1 MRGVGKLGR
10 FLLISGLLML
20 GIYLGT
26 RLYKASSSRSEART
40 LESRPPEG
48 GQPVTGERAARVSF
62 VVKEPDF
69 SLWSPQRIKHYQQ
82 SLSAQLG
89 PPVALL
95 RIPKIRLEVPVLE
108 GTDDLTMDR
117 AVGFITG
124 TARPG
129 EDGNIG
135 ISGHRD
141 GFFRG
146 LKDVREGDVIE
157 LVSATGTDTYTIDRI
172 VLVKPADVS
181 VLAPR
186 PRPSITLVTCYPFYF
201 AGSAPKRYIVQ
212 ASMNASEPP
221 R

>member
-10 FLLISGLLML
+10 FLLISGLFML

-26 RLYKASSSRSEART
+26 RVYKAFSSRSEART
-40 LESRPPEG
+40 LESRPPDS
-48 GQPVTGERAARVSF
+48 GQPVTGEHAARVSF
-62 VVKEPDF
+62 VIKEPDF
-69 SLWSPQRIKHYQQ
+69 SLWSPERIKLYQQ

-117 AVGFITG
+117 AAGFITG

-135 ISGHRD
+135 ISAHRD

-146 LKDVREGDVIE
+146 LKDVREGDGIE
-157 LVSATGTDTYTIDRI
+157 LVSVRGTDSYTIDRI

-186 PRPSITLVTCYPFYF
+186 SRPSITLVTCYPFYF

-212 ASMNASEPP
+212 ASMNASEPQ